1 MIRLVLPL
9 VLLAG
14 PALAAGD
21 KPFFSLSNT
30 NFIVLISFLIF
41 LGVLWRFKV
50 PQMLT
55 GLLDKRAAGI
65 RAELDEAR
73 ALKEEAKAVLASYER
88 KKKEVSEQ
96 ADRIVAKA
104 REEALAAAAEAK
116 ADLKTAIARRLQL
129 AEERIATAE
138 ATAVR
143 EVREKAVSVAIAA
156 AGDILAKQMT
166 ADRASAEI
174 EAAIATVGAKLH

>member
-30 NFIVLISFLIF
+30 NFIVLIAFLIF
-41 LGVLWRFKV
+41 LGVLWRFRV

-55 GLLDKRAAGI
+55 GMLDKRAAGI

-104 REEALAAAAEAK
+104 REEALAAAAAAK
-116 ADLKTAIARRLQL
+116 ADLKTAISRRLQL

-138 ATAVR
+138 AAAVR
-143 EVREKAVSVAIAA
+143 EVRERAVSVAVAA
-156 AGDILAKQMT
+156 AGDILANEMT